1 MEIWQG
7 CRVIR
12 ACFEMPGA
20 GAQREGLVELDVYFV
35 DNMYLYICV
44 YIGGIMVTNDGYKGV
59 K

>member
-1 MEIWQG
+1 M
-7 CRVIR
+7 
-12 ACFEMPGA
+12 
-20 GAQREGLVELDVYFV
+20 ELDVHFV